1 MADKTEKGE
10 PDVALEELEHRVL
23 RKVIYCHLR
32 RAAT

>member
-1 MADKTEKGE
+1 MAGKTDQGE
-10 PDVALEELEHRVL
+10 PDVALEELEHWVL